1 MNLTAKRLRII
12 KADGPGAS
20 QITFEEWHELCE
32 LALRGYV
39 SPSSPGEAV
48 QQPWD
53 KVERRKDN
61 WTLIVKEYEPKINF
75 MYKDDRGV
83 RYTFFGLVHA
93 EDDYYYGL
101 MDCDTGRVRLAT
113 CVGGLEQ
120 MYEQIPNGGRCG
132 QCNVVY
138 PASGPEK
145 CERYRCPQGPNPL
158 SDTNSEPSLS
168 TRPQE

>member
-1 MNLTAKRLRII
+1 MTKSEEFDALDIPGRM
-12 KADGPGAS
+12 ADDVCREDWQTLYDFAEKLARAS
-20 QITFEEWHELCE
+20 LF
-32 LALRGYV
+32 
-39 SPSSPGEAV
+39 EAV

-53 KVERRKDN
+53 RVERRNDN

-158 SDTNSEPSLS
+158 SDTEESK
-168 TRPQE
+168 